1 MKQVTI
7 ETFKFNELS
16 DEAKQTA
23 IDQYR
28 ESDHLDY
35 EWFDC
40 SKSDFHSILEMI
52 GFTNINSG
60 FSGFCCQG
68 DGANLTAD
76 YSYKAG
82 CLKAIK
88 QYAQNDSKLHDIVQG
103 IVSHMKDYGYK
114 LECHITRFNT
124 RYEHSNTMSFDWNMQ
139 SGECVDWKNDF
150 TEDEI
155 NQLFRDLA
163 DWYYV
168 KLEKENDYLN
178 SDECISELLESNDYD
193 YLELG
198 KQYF

>member
-1 MKQVTI
+1 MKQVI
-7 ETFKFNELS
+7 IKTFKFDELS
-16 DEAKQTA
+16 EQSKQTA

-35 EWFDC
+35 EWFDY

-52 GFTNINSG
+52 GFTSINSG

-68 DGANLTAD
+68 DGANFTAN
-76 YSYKAG
+76 YSYKSG

-124 RYEHSNTMSFDWNMQ
+124 RYEHSNTMSFDWTMQ
-139 SGECVDWKNDF
+139 SGEYVSWKNDF
-150 TEDEI
+150 VENEI

-163 DWYYV
+163 DWYYRQ
-168 KLEKENDYLN
+168 LEREYDYLN
-178 SDECISELLESNDYD
+178 SDECISELLESNEYD
-193 YLELG
+193 YLESG